1 MAKSMSKAEKML
13 YMYTNPKKSR
23 KLAERY
29 GIDITDYGFNA
40 PDGGIKKR
48 TPDQFADDI
57 ADAARADYDTQ
68 RYLEARA
75 LSGNERAKAIGGID
89 TIEEAQKAF
98 KMMRTDHE
106 KENGGA
112 FTSAEDFYGVRM
124 GAIERDRNKLLNQIL
139 DQSEG
144 QADTD
149 GSGGSEES
157 VDGYELSPE
166 LNAAI
171 DRNREFEDKR
181 YAGEIF
187 ADAFSEAG
195 DEGFRR
201 DNPFLFSFADR
212 MRLG

>member
-1 MAKSMSKAEKML
+1 MAKSMSDGEKWM
-13 YMYTNPKKSR
+13 YMYNNPKKSQ

-29 GIDITDYGFNA
+29 GLDITDYGLSRN
-40 PDGGIKKR
+40 DGSIQKR
-48 TPDQFADDI
+48 TPAQFADDV
-57 ADAARADYDTQ
+57 ADAARADFDTQ
-68 RYLEARA
+68 RYLEARY
-75 LSGNERAKAIGGID
+75 LSGNELAKDIGGID

-106 KENGGA
+106 KKNGGA
-112 FTSAEDFYGVRM
+112 FTSAEDFHGVRM
-124 GAIERDRNKLLNQIL
+124 GAIERDRNKLLSQIL
-139 DQSEG
+139 DLSEG

-149 GSGGSEES
+149 GSDGSDES
-157 VDGYELSPE
+157 VDDYELSPE

-171 DRNREFEDKR
+171 DRNREFEDER
-181 YAGEIF
+181 YAGQIF
-187 ADAFSEAG
+187 ADAFSEAV

>member
-89 TIEEAQKAF
+89 TIDEAQKAF

-106 KENGGA
+106 KKNGGA

-124 GAIERDRNKLLNQIL
+124 GAIERDRNKLLAEVL
-139 DQSEG
+139 AQSEG
-144 QADTD
+144 QGDAD
-149 GSGGSEES
+149 GSGGSDES
-157 VDGYELSPE
+157 VEGYELSPE

-171 DRNREFEDKR
+171 DRNREFEEAR

-187 ADAFSEAG
+187 ADAFNKAE

>member
-1 MAKSMSKAEKML
+1 MAKSMSDAEKWA
-13 YMYTNPKKSR
+13 YMYNNPKKAQ

-29 GIDITDYGFNA
+29 GLDISDYGLNA

-68 RYLEARA
+68 RYLEARS
-75 LSGNERAKAIGGID
+75 LSGNERAKEIGGID
-89 TIEEAQKAF
+89 TIEEAQKAY

-106 KENGGA
+106 KKNGGA
-112 FTSAEDFYGVRM
+112 FSSAEDFYGVRM
-124 GAIERDRNKLLNQIL
+124 DAVERDRNKFLNAFL
-139 DQSEG
+139 DRSKDPTD
-144 QADTD
+144 ADD
-149 GSGGSEES
+149 SGSTEEA
-157 VDGYELSPE
+157 VEGYELSPE

-171 DRNREFEDKR
+171 DRNRDMEEAR

-187 ADAFSEAG
+187 ADAFTDAE
-195 DEGFRR
+195 DEGFSR

-212 MRLG
+212 MRFG